1 MQVTSSSW
9 SSSLYH
15 SLLVSLLWLKIHLNF
30 FFPLLLICPLFHFIW
45 CFHGSS
51 FSHSRQVFGE
61 KYVEIVFASTSS
73 SFTVNGLQVIKYI
86 TFRSIYYGYKKK
98 LSFFSTIISTGLYI
112 CKCLHI
118 IILVRFF
125 LYHRHFST
133 LWKCSNKLAHCQES
147 TCL

>member
-1 MQVTSSSW
+1 M
-9 SSSLYH
+9 
-15 SLLVSLLWLKIHLNF
+15 LLV
-30 FFPLLLICPLFHFIW
+30 CPLSHFIW

-98 LSFFSTIISTGLYI
+98 LSFLFFSTIISTDMYT

-118 IILVRFF
+118 IMLVRFSYIIVISRPF
-125 LYHRHFST
+125 ENALINWHTAKSQHASKNEER
-133 LWKCSNKLAHCQES
+133 KL
-147 TCL
+147 